1 MVCLTMAW
9 EDIRLTINRSLDCLA
24 GRRRIWVKELQNYL
38 PFLLD
43 CGRLRLSSIVIHED
57 TKHGSIAIS
66 AVSNRR
72 EHSTDYS
79 THAAVDAKISALR
92 ALVSKPTTAAK
103 RHVKSTIIPI
113 RKLVFLGSMLTKHTI
128 APMSNTALR
137 KIEITAPAR

>member
-1 MVCLTMAW
+1 M
-9 EDIRLTINRSLDCLA
+9 SHHSLA
-24 GRRRIWVKELQNYL
+24 GSIDISITQHADADLGLRSSESY
-38 PFLLD
+38 PPSLLD
-43 CGRLRLSSIVIHED
+43 FGGLRLSCIVIHED

-66 AVSNRR
+66 AISNRR

-79 THAAVDAKISALR
+79 THAAVDAKISALL

-113 RKLVFLGSMLTKHTI
+113 RKLVFWGSMLTKHTI